1 MRDGTIGITQ
11 VSTGFSFQL
20 PKLKPQSGNTLVE
33 KEGIPHV
40 NGMIS
45 MTLPSYSI
53 KM

>member
-1 MRDGTIGITQ
+1 MRDGTIGITP
-11 VSTGFSFQL
+11 VSTEFSFQL

-40 NGMIS
+40 NGTIS
-45 MTLPSYSI
+45 VTLPSYST